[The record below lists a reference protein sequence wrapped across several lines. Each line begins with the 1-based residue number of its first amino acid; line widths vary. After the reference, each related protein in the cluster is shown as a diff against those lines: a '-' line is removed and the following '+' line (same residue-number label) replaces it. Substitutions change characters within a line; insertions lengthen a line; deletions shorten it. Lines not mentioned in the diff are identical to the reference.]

1 MRNLLCA
8 VLAALI
14 LVAVASAEDKPA
26 AKAKAPYV
34 HIVIFT
40 LKKDAPADAEA
51 NLIADCHEMLEKIPV
66 VRELRVGRPAE
77 KTDPKMVRKDYNVGL
92 VILFDDFDAM
102 TTYSKSEQHQKFV
115 EKHLK
120 NFDLEK
126 LQVVDFINQ
135 AK

>member
-1 MRNLLCA
+1 MRNLFFA
-8 VLAALI
+8 TLAAII
-14 LVAVASAEDKPA
+14 LVPVASAEEKPD
-26 AKAKAPYV
+26 AKTKTPYV

-77 KTDPKMVRKDYNVGL
+77 KTDPKLVRKDYSVGL

-102 TTYSKSEQHQKFV
+102 NTYSKSDLHQKFV